1 MSGSEAARPI
11 IERVDSSAR
20 HLRLITETIAAVNST
35 LDLDEVFE
43 LVAAKVAEAL
53 ETDACFVYLYD
64 EAADEL
70 VLRASFGTRVE
81 DMTRVPKMRP
91 GEGITGTAAAERAPI
106 AISSDAHLDPRFK
119 PFPNLREEEYESIL
133 AVPILAKDR
142 LEGAL
147 NVRTREPHA
156 FTDAEIDL
164 LMAIAGQVAQA
175 IENAKLYA
183 SAQRRV
189 AELEALAR
197 ISEAVSESL
206 YLEESLSAIVR
217 TTMAA
222 VDATGAALVLD
233 DGQVA
238 WPEGRAGAHAV
249 RLPLRWK
256 GREVGELVCDRD
268 TPFTDEDRR
277 LLASIANQAAVALE
291 HGRAVMRGV
300 LAQEIHHRVKNNL
313 QTVAS
318 LLRLQARAPGAD
330 ARKALEDSVNRIL
343 AIAAVHEALTE
354 RRDDDVDLGELVD
367 RLRAT
372 LVQGVGAGK
381 HVESRLEAVSLHGAQ
396 ATAVALVFSELL
408 QNALEHG
415 GAEVLVELGRS
426 NGAVRLAV
434 SDDGEWSAAAED
446 GTGLSIV
453 RALVREE
460 LRGELKLTDRDGLCA
475 EVVFPA

>member
-1 MSGSEAARPI
+1 
-11 IERVDSSAR
+11 
-20 HLRLITETIAAVNST
+20 
-35 LDLDEVFE
+35 
-43 LVAAKVAEAL
+43 
-53 ETDACFVYLYD
+53 
-64 EAADEL
+64 
-70 VLRASFGTRVE
+70 
-81 DMTRVPKMRP
+81 
-91 GEGITGTAAAERAPI
+91 
-106 AISSDAHLDPRFK
+106 
-119 PFPNLREEEYESIL
+119 
-133 AVPILAKDR
+133 
-142 LEGAL
+142 
-147 NVRTREPHA
+147 
-156 FTDAEIDL
+156 
-164 LMAIAGQVAQA
+164 MAIAGQVAQA
-175 IENAKLYA
+175 IENAKLYE

-189 AELEALAR
+189 AELEALAQ

-206 YLEESLSAIVR
+206 YLEESLGAIVK

-222 VDATGAALVLD
+222 VHATGAALVLE
-233 DGQVA
+233 DGRIA

-256 GREVGELVCDRD
+256 GRQIGELVCDRD
-268 TPFTDEDRR
+268 TPFTDADVK

-318 LLRLQARAPGAD
+318 LLRLQARSPETD

-343 AIAAVHEALTE
+343 AIAAVHEVLTE

-381 HVESRLEAVSLHGAQ
+381 HVESRLESVALHGSR

-415 GAEVLVELGRS
+415 GDEVRVELERR

-434 SDDGEWSAAAED
+434 SDDGEWPADAKD

-460 LRGELKLTDRDGLCA
+460 LRGELSLTDRGGLCA
-475 EVVFPA
+475 EVRFPA

>member
-1 MSGSEAARPI
+1 
-11 IERVDSSAR
+11 
-20 HLRLITETIAAVNST
+20 
-35 LDLDEVFE
+35 
-43 LVAAKVAEAL
+43 
-53 ETDACFVYLYD
+53 
-64 EAADEL
+64 
-70 VLRASFGTRVE
+70 
-81 DMTRVPKMRP
+81 
-91 GEGITGTAAAERAPI
+91 
-106 AISSDAHLDPRFK
+106 
-119 PFPNLREEEYESIL
+119 
-133 AVPILAKDR
+133 
-142 LEGAL
+142 
-147 NVRTREPHA
+147 
-156 FTDAEIDL
+156 
-164 LMAIAGQVAQA
+164 
-175 IENAKLYA
+175 
-183 SAQRRV
+183 
-189 AELEALAR
+189 
-197 ISEAVSESL
+197 
-206 YLEESLSAIVR
+206 
-217 TTMAA
+217 MAA
-222 VDATGAALVLD
+222 VDATGAALVLE
-233 DGQVA
+233 DGRIA
-238 WPEGRAGAHAV
+238 WPEGRAGTHAV

-268 TPFTDEDRR
+268 TPFTEEERR

-318 LLRLQARAPGAD
+318 LLRLQARSPGAD

-343 AIAAVHEALTE
+343 AIAAVHEVLTE
-354 RRDDDVDLGELVD
+354 RRDDDVDLGDLVD

-381 HVESRLEAVSLHGAQ
+381 HVESRLEPVSLHGAQ

-415 GAEVLVELGRS
+415 GAEVLVELGRE

-434 SDDGEWSAAAED
+434 SDDGEWSDEAED

-475 EVVFPA
+475 EVRFPG